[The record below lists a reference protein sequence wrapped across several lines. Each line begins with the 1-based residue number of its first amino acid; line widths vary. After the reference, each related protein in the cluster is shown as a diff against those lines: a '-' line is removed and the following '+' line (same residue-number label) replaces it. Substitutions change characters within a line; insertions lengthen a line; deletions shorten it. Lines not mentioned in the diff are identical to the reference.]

1 MSHTHDWNEDG
12 RCRECRATRV
22 EILLAGI
29 LAVLENLNHAIEAR
43 LTPKLTRIQLQEEPL
58 AESLALQVGDKKTLT
73 VQGFDQFGQPFAID
87 FNATP
92 ASFTDDAEAVV
103 SDSPA
108 GNTGA
113 DAISAIA
120 AGVANIA
127 VTVAGFT
134 DSMAITVSQPAPVL
148 SSIKLV
154 AA

>member
-1 MSHTHDWNEDG
+1 MTTTHAHDWNEDG

-22 EILLAGI
+22 EVLLAGI
-29 LAVLENLNHAIEAR
+29 LVILENLNDRISPR
-43 LTPKLTRIQLQEEPL
+43 LSRIQLQEEPL
-58 AESLALQVGDKKTLT
+58 AEPLALQVGDKKTLT

-120 AGVANIA
+120 AGTANIG

-134 DSMAITVSQPAPVL
+134 DSTSITVSQPAPVL

-154 AA
+154 AS